1 MSRKAYEEALVE
13 LEKFI
18 DERKEIIKSAEDC
31 IDKYIV
37 DRTLPFDYKDKCVEW
52 QQELL
57 DIAEAQ
63 VLEANELSVLLQEK
77 KNLKKI
83 VLLAKSKPVI

>member
-37 DRTLPFDYKDKCVEW
+37 DRTLPFVYKDKCVEW

-77 KNLKKI
+77 KELEED
-83 VLLAKSKPVI
+83 

>member
-1 MSRKAYEEALVE
+1 MSKKAYEEALVE

-18 DERKEIIKSAEDC
+18 DERKQIVKSAEEC

-63 VLEANELSVLLQEK
+63 ILEANELNVLLEEK
-77 KNLKKI
+77 KELEED
-83 VLLAKSKPVI
+83 

>member
-37 DRTLPFDYKDKCVEW
+37 DRTLPFDYKDKCVEC

-77 KNLKKI
+77 KELEED
-83 VLLAKSKPVI
+83 

>member
-1 MSRKAYEEALVE
+1 MSKKAYEEALVE

-18 DERKEIIKSAEDC
+18 DERKQIVKSAEEC

-57 DIAEAQ
+57 DTLEAQ
-63 VLEANELSVLLQEK
+63 ILEANELNLLLEEK
-77 KNLKKI
+77 KELEED
-83 VLLAKSKPVI
+83 

>member
-1 MSRKAYEEALVE
+1 MSKKAYEEALVE

-18 DERKEIIKSAEDC
+18 DERKQIVKSAEEC

-57 DIAEAQ
+57 DTLEAQ
-63 VLEANELSVLLQEK
+63 ILEANELNVLLKEK
-77 KNLKKI
+77 CEI
-83 VLLAKSKPVI
+83 EEE

>member
-1 MSRKAYEEALVE
+1 MSKKAYEEALVE

-18 DERKEIIKSAEDC
+18 DERKQIVKSAEEC

-57 DIAEAQ
+57 DISEAQ
-63 VLEANELSVLLQEK
+63 ILEANELNVLLEEK
-77 KNLKKI
+77 KELEED
-83 VLLAKSKPVI
+83 

>member
-37 DRTLPFDYKDKCVEW
+37 YRTLPFDYKDKCVEW

-63 VLEANELSVLLQEK
+63 VLEANELNVLLQEK
-77 KNLKKI
+77 KELEED
-83 VLLAKSKPVI
+83 

>member
-1 MSRKAYEEALVE
+1 MYKGGIYRSRKAYEEALVE

-77 KNLKKI
+77 KELEED
-83 VLLAKSKPVI
+83 

>member
-1 MSRKAYEEALVE
+1 MSRKDYEEALVE

-77 KNLKKI
+77 KELEED
-83 VLLAKSKPVI
+83 

>member
-63 VLEANELSVLLQEK
+63 VLEAHELSVLLQEK
-77 KNLKKI
+77 KELEED
-83 VLLAKSKPVI
+83 

>member
-1 MSRKAYEEALVE
+1 MSKKAYEEALVE

-18 DERKEIIKSAEDC
+18 DERKQIVKSAEEC

-57 DIAEAQ
+57 DTLEAQ
-63 VLEANELSVLLQEK
+63 ILEANELNVLLKEK
-77 KNLKKI
+77 KELEED
-83 VLLAKSKPVI
+83 

>member
-1 MSRKAYEEALVE
+1 MSKKAYEEALVE

-18 DERKEIIKSAEDC
+18 DERKEIIKSAEGC

-63 VLEANELSVLLQEK
+63 ILEANELSVLLQEK
-77 KNLKKI
+77 KELEEE
-83 VLLAKSKPVI
+83 

>member
-1 MSRKAYEEALVE
+1 MSKKAYEEALVE

-18 DERKEIIKSAEDC
+18 NERKQIVKSAEEC

-57 DIAEAQ
+57 DTLEAQ
-63 VLEANELSVLLQEK
+63 ILEANELNLLLEEK
-77 KNLKKI
+77 KELEED
-83 VLLAKSKPVI
+83 

>member
-1 MSRKAYEEALVE
+1 MSKKAYEEALVE

-18 DERKEIIKSAEDC
+18 DERKQIVKSAEEC

-57 DIAEAQ
+57 DTLEAQ
-63 VLEANELSVLLQEK
+63 ILEANELNVLLEEK
-77 KNLKKI
+77 KELEED
-83 VLLAKSKPVI
+83 

>member
-1 MSRKAYEEALVE
+1 MSKKAYEEALVE

-18 DERKEIIKSAEDC
+18 DERKQIVKSAEEC

-57 DIAEAQ
+57 DTLEAQ
-63 VLEANELSVLLQEK
+63 ILEANELNALLKEK
-77 KNLKKI
+77 WEI
-83 VLLAKSKPVI
+83 EEE

>member
-18 DERKEIIKSAEDC
+18 DGRKEIIKSAEDC

-63 VLEANELSVLLQEK
+63 ILEANELSVLLQEK
-77 KNLKKI
+77 KELEED
-83 VLLAKSKPVI
+83 

>member
-1 MSRKAYEEALVE
+1 MSKKAYEEALVE
-13 LEKFI
+13 LESFI
-18 DERKEIIKSAEDC
+18 DVRKQIVKSAEEC

-57 DIAEAQ
+57 DISEAQ
-63 VLEANELSVLLQEK
+63 LLEANELKTLLEEK
-77 KNLKKI
+77 KELEKE
-83 VLLAKSKPVI
+83 

>member
-13 LEKFI
+13 LEKFN
-18 DERKEIIKSAEDC
+18 ERKEIIKSAEDC

-77 KNLKKI
+77 KELEED
-83 VLLAKSKPVI
+83 